1 MKRILLVV
9 PSNKGTIAMCSLN
22 LWKALRQAPD
32 VKVCCVLVYKLADG
46 IEDFNNCP
54 VLSSG
59 KKGLISK
66 ALNLFC
72 QANRLKSIKKEFMPD
87 MTISTLLNCST
98 VSLLSGGREK
108 KVGIFHSPHQ
118 QVKAKGK
125 LLYWNTLAEYRFLY
139 PKLDYLA
146 CVSEEVKQ
154 SILHSFRNILPH
166 KVGVIY
172 NVHLINEIYSKA
184 KEKLDSSED
193 ETIFANKVML
203 YCGRLDV
210 NKAPDRLMRAF
221 VASGAYNRY
230 HLVFMGN
237 DEGPG
242 NLVLN
247 MAKQKH
253 IEDRVHLIG
262 LRRNPYKYIAKSDVL
277 VSSSYSEGLP
287 GVIIEA
293 LTLGIPV
300 ITTNSSRG
308 VWEIFGCSNQYDKKM
323 KGLKVVPDGIIT
335 SNTGDDKYD
344 DEMLAKAI
352 GNFRKEEFTVPFSF
366 ADKVSAETIAKQF
379 LELL

>member
-22 LWKALRQAPD
+22 LWKALRQAQD
-32 VKVCCVLVYKLADG
+32 VEVCCVLVYKLADG

-72 QANRLKSIKKEFMPD
+72 QANRLKCIKKEFMPD
-87 MTISTLLNCST
+87 MTISTLFNCST
-98 VSLLSGGREK
+98 VSLLSGGRDK

-125 LLYWNTLAEYRFLY
+125 LLYWNALVEYRFLY
-139 PKLDYLA
+139 PRLDCLA

-154 SILHSFRNILPH
+154 SILHSFKNILPS
-166 KVGVIY
+166 KVDVIY
-172 NVHLINEIYSKA
+172 NVHFINEIRKKA
-184 KEKLDSSED
+184 KEHLDTVAD
-193 ETIFANKVML
+193 ENNFANNIIL
-203 YCGRLDV
+203 YCGRLDA

-221 VASGAYNRY
+221 IASEAYKRY

-242 NLVLN
+242 NLVMD
-247 MAKQKH
+247 MARQKH
-253 IEDRVHLIG
+253 IDDRVHLMG
-262 LRRNPYKYIAKSDVL
+262 VRRNPYKYIAKSDVL

-293 LTLGIPV
+293 LALGVPV

-308 VWEIFGCSNQYDKKM
+308 IWEIFGCSEQYDKNM
-323 KGLKVVPDGIIT
+323 KEQRVVADGIIT
-335 SNTGDDKYD
+335 SNTGDDKCD

-352 GNFRKEEFTVPFSF
+352 GNYRKENFKVPFFF
-366 ADKVSAETIAKQF
+366 ANKVSADTIAKQF